1 MKTVRI
7 YINKM
12 KTNVNLKRLTLE
24 GPTRIVTP
32 SFAQL

>member
-1 MKTVRI
+1 
-7 YINKM
+7 M
-12 KTNVNLKRLTLE
+12 KTNVNLKQLTVE

>member
-1 MKTVRI
+1 
-7 YINKM
+7 M
-12 KTNVNLKRLTLE
+12 KTNVKLKELTLE

>member
-1 MKTVRI
+1 
-7 YINKM
+7 M